1 MMFNDE
7 ILCQSFS
14 RPGGTYAGADAD
26 PAFKRRAIAG
36 LSRWDEKSRTTKLR
50 PACQMAV
57 RKERNMP
64 LLTELENVLECGFYN
79 DSAPDGAGG
88 WRDFIW
94 TKFLRGSNFKL

>member
-64 LLTELENVLECGFYN
+64 LLTELEMFWDAISTKIPPRTGL
-79 DSAPDGAGG
+79 AAGEILSG
-88 WRDFIW
+88 Q
-94 TKFLRGSNFKL
+94 NF